1 MEATSATLL
10 KHRNWSLL
18 VLSSFLFCFFLM
30 LYIDNNRRPN
40 LSALGGLWIA
50 PITVM
55 SEALATGTDITS
67 TTTIS
72 KAIVA
77 TNSSNTSSTATSEA
91 TEKMEIVQT
100 REKCDIY
107 NGRWVYD
114 QKAHPM
120 YETSRCPFLSNQVTC
135 RKNGRP
141 DHDYE
146 RWRWEA
152 MNCEIPRFNG
162 TDMLERLRG
171 KRVIIVGDSLNRNM
185 WESLACIL
193 YSSVPSG
200 RAEVDASNGDYK
212 IFKAKDF
219 DCSVEF
225 YWNPFL
231 VQLDKHERILSLDK
245 LHVSARRWKGAKIMV
260 FNTGHWWTHGGKTRV
275 WDFMQHGGKMM
286 DDLPLERAFQIAM
299 KTWADWIDRNV
310 DPAETTVFFRSISP
324 EHKGKQWCYN
334 QTHPMKGESYKDSF
348 PRSIVEIAEKTI
360 RDMKAPV
367 KYLNITK
374 LSQYRIDA
382 HSTIYTTKAG
392 KLLTEK
398 QRRQPELYADCS
410 HWCLPGLPD
419 TWNAL
424 MYASFILEGSSDVS

>member
-1 MEATSATLL
+1 M
-10 KHRNWSLL
+10 
-18 VLSSFLFCFFLM
+18 
-30 LYIDNNRRPN
+30 
-40 LSALGGLWIA
+40 
-50 PITVM
+50 
-55 SEALATGTDITS
+55 
-67 TTTIS
+67 
-72 KAIVA
+72 
-77 TNSSNTSSTATSEA
+77 
-91 TEKMEIVQT
+91 VQT

-135 RKNGRP
+135 QKNGRP

-193 YSSVPSG
+193 
-200 RAEVDASNGDYK
+200 
-212 IFKAKDF
+212 
-219 DCSVEF
+219 
-225 YWNPFL
+225 
-231 VQLDKHERILSLDK
+231 LSLDK

-324 EHKGKQWCYN
+324 EHCYN

-398 QRRQPELYADCS
+398 QRKQPELYADCS